1 MEGRGSRTPTEQL
14 LTAAEAALELCCNE
28 KTVRKMI
35 GRGEIPAVM
44 VAGRWLIR
52 PQDLPTRMPPRRVP
66 PPRPRKTYGEG
77 IAAQA
82 ARELED
88 RLAS

>member
-1 MEGRGSRTPTEQL
+1 MEGRGNEAVKEQL
-14 LTAAEAALELCCNE
+14 LTAAEAAHELRCNE

-52 PQDLPTRMPPRRVP
+52 PQDLPTRMPPRRLP
-66 PPRPRKTYGEG
+66 SPRPRKIYGEG

-82 ARELED
+82 ARELDE

>member
-1 MEGRGSRTPTEQL
+1 VAREAL
-14 LTAAEAALELCCNE
+14 LTAAEAAVELRCNE

-35 GRGEIPAVM
+35 GRGEIRAVM

-52 PQDLPTRMPPRRVP
+52 PQDLPTRMPPRRLP
-66 PPRPRKTYGEG
+66 PPRPRKMYGEG

-88 RLAS
+88 RLVP

>member
-1 MEGRGSRTPTEQL
+1 MDRRGSQVVKEQF
-14 LTAAEAALELCCNE
+14 LTAAEAALELRCNE

-52 PQDLPTRMPPRRVP
+52 PEDLPTRMPARRLP
-66 PPRPRKTYGEG
+66 PPRPRKTYGDG
-77 IAAQA
+77 IASQA
-82 ARELED
+82 ARELEE